1 MSKNEY
7 HSYLRQV
14 PLFANLDPDQLDAIG
29 LVATDLAIEE
39 GRVLIREGEHAH
51 ELFVV
56 VEGTVEVTRHGQHVA
71 DIGPGG
77 VAGEMALLANSRRNS
92 TVTAKT
98 PVRIMHLDGRSFS
111 ALLDEVP
118 QLAVKLLPLVAARG
132 EANSI

>member
-14 PLFANLDPDQLDAIG
+14 PLFANLDHSQLDAIG
-29 LVATDLAIEE
+29 RVATDLLIEK
-39 GRVLIREGEHAH
+39 GRVLISEGEHAH

-56 VEGTVEVTRHGQHVA
+56 VEGTVEVTRHGHHIA

-77 VAGEMALLANSRRNS
+77 VAGEMALLANTRRNS

-98 PVRIMHLDGRSFS
+98 QVKIMHLDGRSFS